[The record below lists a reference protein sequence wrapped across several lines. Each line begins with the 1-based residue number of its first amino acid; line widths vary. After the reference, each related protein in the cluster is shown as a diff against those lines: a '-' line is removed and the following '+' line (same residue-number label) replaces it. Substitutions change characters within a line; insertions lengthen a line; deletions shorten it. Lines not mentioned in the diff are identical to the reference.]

1 MTKNNKGSTSVTIGV
16 LCALVS
22 VLLISCG
29 GQDKTQVIEEGAIEE
44 TIEEAPEEEVP
55 EEEAPEEEAPE
66 EEAEE
71 EAPEEE
77 APEEEAP
84 EEIEVSF
91 DGDCSTTTVG
101 DLLDPND
108 WFYLPTTG
116 SVVAVVGVEHWDIL
130 EIHEDPGVSSP
141 LIDTLDP
148 LDDTVVAL
156 GFARQLPQS
165 IWWCIS
171 WEGGSGAWASSIY
184 LSRLADPWQ
193 NYDSDRWVG
202 LNAENLEGFLAEVE
216 SEYERDPNSEVGP
229 LRIVISEL
237 DYSNNIVSFDVIG
250 FLDDSVAGARLTFT
264 ATTQSDG
271 SVTVT
276 EVQYRA
282 MCRRG
287 GGPGSDLCL

>member
-1 MTKNNKGSTSVTIGV
+1 MTNKKKELNSISLGV

-22 VLLISCG
+22 LVLMACG
-29 GQDKTQVIEEGAIEE
+29 GQDKSQVIEEGVVEEVVEEE
-44 TIEEAPEEEVP
+44 TPDEEP
-55 EEEAPEEEAPE
+55 EEEATEEVVEEEVVEEEVVEDETPEEEPE
-66 EEAEE
+66 
-71 EAPEEE
+71 
-77 APEEEAP
+77 
-84 EEIEVSF
+84 EEIEVFF

-101 DLLDPND
+101 NLLDPND
-108 WFYLPTTG
+108 WPYLPISG

-148 LDDTVVAL
+148 LDDTVIAL

-184 LSRLADPWQ
+184 LSRLADPLQ
-193 NYDSDRWVG
+193 SYDSDRWVG
-202 LNAENLEGFLAEVE
+202 LNAENLEDFLSEIE
-216 SEYERDPNSEVGP
+216 SEYERDPNSEGGP
-229 LRIVISEL
+229 MRIVISEL

-264 ATTQSDG
+264 TATQSDG

-276 EVQYRA
+276 DVQYRA